1 MACKCTALGGR
12 LQPTYHQTRGYSSVL
27 RHFETSCWVGSFKQ
41 AHARG
46 VGFKPAPGHITYP
59 VSTPIPSNTA
69 NGQSTDQERPAAL
82 PFCQPRPVTRAC
94 NAVPYRRPNDVS
106 TTSDSEE
113 TRNTG
118 TQLAARRRCPLR
130 PLAQPTM
137 ISHVCGST
145 LDTLN
150 SHVLRHFFTTQTT
163 RLKSPAGWA
172 QASTRPYRSAGLDSS
187 QHPAKFSGTGLKPAS
202 RLYLSAG
209 LLGSNQHP
217 GRILARDW
225 EPGHLARGFTTSCTR
240 PLGAGL
246 YHLVYPAT

>member
-1 MACKCTALGGR
+1 
-12 LQPTYHQTRGYSSVL
+12 VL

-82 PFCQPRPVTRAC
+82 PFCTPRPVTRAC

-246 YHLVYPAT
+246 YHLVYPATWRGAYPPGRILDRDLYPAT